1 MKHGIF
7 LPPFAEFASPRRVA
21 ELAAVADQVGWDG
34 FYLWDH
40 MLAEPGMAVAEA
52 WTTLAAIAMTTGSIR
67 LGPMVTPLARRRPW
81 VLARQIATLDQ
92 LCGGPLDLGI
102 RLGDHRWRECR
113 RLGEDASPRARA
125 A

>member
-52 WTTLAAIAMTTGSIR
+52 WATLAAVAMTTSNIR
-67 LGPMVTPLARRRPW
+67 LGPMVPPLARRRPGG
-81 VLARQIATLDQ
+81 LARPIATLDAP
-92 LCGGPLDLGI
+92 CVGPARLGI
-102 RLGDHRWRECR
+102 RPG
-113 RLGEDASPRARA
+113 
-125 A
+125 